1 MTLPHFP
8 ILRWGE
14 PYESLDVDTVVHFAT
29 GEELCQVSQANPG
42 LISRDMRQAHQAR
55 EALRAIPCEQLC
67 RILSRA
73 ADLFTTA
80 HLPMGSGTQSPDDFV
95 RCQSATTGLP
105 EHMCRFNMSKLHH
118 VLTNLDAIL
127 NSLTRGLDRSI
138 MTRGYGFEGDVM
150 RSMQANSPVLGMVL
164 PSNSPG
170 THGLWLPVPALQ
182 IGLVLKPGPLEPW
195 TPFRMAQAFFEAGL
209 PRESIGLYPGG
220 AEVGMAVVSHVSR
233 TMIFGSKA
241 TVEQYRGNPAVQV
254 HGPGFSKI
262 IIGDDCVDQWERHLD
277 LMVDSIL
284 LNGGRGC
291 INCSGIWVSR
301 HARDIAEA
309 LAQRLG
315 PIAPLPPADPA
326 APLAAFTI
334 AAQAEG
340 INAMI
345 EQGLAESGVEDVTAR
360 HRDGDRL
367 VDGQRCAY
375 LRPTIIHCDSP
386 KRALA
391 NTEFMF
397 PFASVVQCPQSEM
410 LAAIGDTLV
419 ATVISEDESF
429 RRAAV
434 DATNIDRLNLGAV
447 PTTRLNWLQPHE
459 GNIISFLY
467 RERALQIG

>member
-42 LISRDMRQAHQAR
+42 LISRDMRQAGRAR
-55 EALRAIPCEQLC
+55 QALRSIPCEHLC
-67 RILSRA
+67 RILSKA

-80 HLPMGSGTQSPDDFV
+80 NLPMGSGTQSPDDFV

-138 MTRGYGFEGDVM
+138 MTRGYGIEADVM
-150 RSMQANSPVLGMVL
+150 RSLQANSPVLGMVL

-220 AEVGMAVVSHVSR
+220 AEVGMAVVNHVQR

-262 IIGDDCVDQWERHLD
+262 IIGDDCVDQWEQYLD

-301 HARDIAEA
+301 HSRDIAEA

-315 PIAPLPPADPA
+315 PVTPLPPTDPN

-334 AAQAEG
+334 IAQAEG

-345 EQGLAESGVEDVTAR
+345 EQGLQESGVEDVTAR
-360 HRDGDRL
+360 HRGGDRL
-367 VDGQRCAY
+367 VREQRCAY

-386 KRALA
+386 RRALA
-391 NTEFMF
+391 NTEYMF
-397 PFASVVQCPQSEM
+397 PFASVVECPQSEM

-419 ATVISEDESF
+419 GTVISEDENF

-467 RERALQIG
+467 RERALQVE